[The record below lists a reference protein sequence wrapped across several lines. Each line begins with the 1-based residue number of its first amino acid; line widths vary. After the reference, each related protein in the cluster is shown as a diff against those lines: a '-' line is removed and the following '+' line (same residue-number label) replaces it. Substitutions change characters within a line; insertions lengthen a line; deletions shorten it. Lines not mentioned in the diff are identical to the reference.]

1 MATIKVKRGTR
12 SEINTAASASG
23 LNQGELYLITDEDV
37 LAVGTS
43 SSTYEDVNSAGL
55 TNLVTDVTGTLPIA
69 NGGTGLTAL
78 GSAGQVLK
86 VNSAGNALEYAT
98 DNTGAASGADPVVMA
113 IALG

>member
-1 MATIKVKRGTR
+1 
-12 SEINTAASASG
+12 
-23 LNQGELYLITDEDV
+23 
-37 LAVGTS
+37 
-43 SSTYEDVNSAGL
+43 
-55 TNLVTDVTGTLPIA
+55 
-69 NGGTGLTAL
+69 L